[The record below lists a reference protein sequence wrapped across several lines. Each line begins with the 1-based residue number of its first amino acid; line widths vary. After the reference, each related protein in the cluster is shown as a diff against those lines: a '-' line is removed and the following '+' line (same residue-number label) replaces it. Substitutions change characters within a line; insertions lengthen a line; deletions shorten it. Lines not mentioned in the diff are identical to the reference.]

1 MSSHHHH
8 PYLDTDVLL
17 DGWTIVQLLHMNLQL
32 QRNTSGSNIS
42 KYLINE
48 LKRQFQQKRGMPVVT
63 VLEKL
68 LLDSANGKSTIGSGE
83 LPEEL
88 QLYKNDI
95 DLAKLKLQ
103 LLMLP
108 DLIQT
113 RNAKCPNTP
122 CKGDECPYNL

>member
-1 MSSHHHH
+1 
-8 PYLDTDVLL
+8 
-17 DGWTIVQLLHMNLQL
+17 
-32 QRNTSGSNIS
+32 
-42 KYLINE
+42 
-48 LKRQFQQKRGMPVVT
+48 MPVVT

-95 DLAKLKLQ
+95 DLAKPKLQ

-108 DLIQT
+108 DLIRT
-113 RNAKCPNTP
+113 RNAKSPNTVP
-122 CKGDECPYNL
+122 VKVTNVRTICEIMNDVGIGKEMLSEVFRLL